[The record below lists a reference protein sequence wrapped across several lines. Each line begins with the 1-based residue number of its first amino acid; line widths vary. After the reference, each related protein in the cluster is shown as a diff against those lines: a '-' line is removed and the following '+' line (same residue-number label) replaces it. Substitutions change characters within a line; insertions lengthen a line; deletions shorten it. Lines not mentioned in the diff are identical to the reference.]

1 MTNYVKP
8 PRLSTC
14 FFKDGKQAK
23 KRFENILRPGAK
35 KTGIIALLI
44 VVVVAAGA
52 GFLFTCDREPSH
64 TLSEERLYKLGMAS
78 IGTDI
83 AEPVYAA
90 DDRAIFYY
98 RYALVVFDM
107 REGKIEHM
115 IDLATL
121 DVPLSTQGED
131 IIFVKATADGKG
143 VYIGS
148 SDSSVV
154 TQYEDEHGY
163 WYDVDQDTV
172 SEYTGTGDEEYFTR
186 FGQVDTDKW
195 TSRCVNISENKRC
208 YFQSPSNFSG
218 APAAGIEFVIEE
230 NGEEMIWNPFLDESI
245 EEELDQEELQHIRQ

>member
-64 TLSEERLYKLGMAS
+64 TLSEERLYKLGMTRTGVDEPMLEYAS
-78 IGTDI
+78 
-83 AEPVYAA
+83 E
-90 DDRAIFYY
+90 DRAIFFY
-98 RYALVVFDM
+98 RYALIVFDM
-107 REGKIEHM
+107 QEKKIERM
-115 IDLATL
+115 LDLSTL
-121 DVPLSTQGED
+121 HVPLNTQGD
-131 IIFVKATADGKG
+131 MIIDVRATEDGKG
-143 VYIGS
+143 VYIAPIGCT
-148 SDSSVV
+148 VG
-154 TQYEDEHGY
+154 TQYEDERGY

-172 SEYTGTGDEEYFTR
+172 SEYTGTGDEEYFTH
-186 FGQVDTDKW
+186 FVLVEGSSW
-195 TSRCVNISENKRC
+195 RCVNISENKRC
-208 YFQSPSNFSG
+208 YLKESG
-218 APAAGIEFVIEE
+218 MVAADIEFVIEE